1 MGKVKNLDKNL
12 YPSIQDAILEILD
25 CHLIPAFTDSHGD
38 YTGIYGEKALEE
50 VCLFLANNDIQHQF
64 TVLPAPANSECKEIV
79 SLVWSEPGV
88 VGHEVWYS
96 AGFNKKAFRVSM
108 TVFAESQDEVED
120 WLNELNEVDV
130 RDWSVAEL

>member
-25 CHLIPAFTDSHGD
+25 CHLIYAFTNSHGD
-38 YTGIYGEKALEE
+38 YTGVYGERALEE
-50 VCLFLANNDIQHQF
+50 ACYFLIENNIQHQY
-64 TVLPAPANSECKEIV
+64 TILPAPANSECKEIV

-96 AGFNKKAFRVSM
+96 AGLNKKAFRVSM
-108 TVFAESQDEVED
+108 TVFAESKDEVED
-120 WLNELNEVDV
+120 WLNELNDVDV
-130 RDWSVAEL
+130 RDWGVAEL